1 MSDGELGSVFKGL
14 ASASD
19 QAGGNMA
26 ESLAKLSEDTAERE
40 ETSLAN
46 TAQTEATNARSF
58 TDIAGEGR
66 PAEDA
71 APASANGSSSTTT
84 SSATTGSDAPGT
96 ETTGPDTPVSETTG
110 AGTTGSG
117 TTGADTTG
125 SGTPDDSIS
134 GRLSPDS
141 AEPSD
146 APVEDY
152 RPSAAEQA
160 LQARKIVDST
170 PIDPGGHANPAYR
183 VTFDDGTSGI
193 YKPAAGED
201 ASLRQGIPG
210 GLTDREV
217 ASSRVDEAFGFG
229 RVPTTAKVDGP
240 AGPGSIQQW
249 REGDSALSH
258 DAYPRVQ
265 QEQMAVLDYVTGNT
279 DRHLGNYL
287 TDPDGNVIAIDHGY
301 SFPESPDP
309 RFGIRSDFVAQ
320 NMNVPLSDEV
330 MNSVRAVD
338 PGQMRSMLQG
348 MGLGGPATD
357 GALARL
363 REVQTNGMITGAAWP
378 GVINGA
384 FVP

>member
-1 MSDGELGSVFKGL
+1 MSDGELGSVFKAL
-14 ASASD
+14 ASDTD
-19 QAGGNMA
+19 QAGGNIS
-26 ESLAKLSEDTAERE
+26 ESLAKLSEDTAARE
-40 ETSLAN
+40 ETSVAN
-46 TAQTEATNARSF
+46 TAQTEAANTRSF
-58 TDIAGEGR
+58 TDIAGEEN

-71 APASANGSSSTTT
+71 APSPGSGSTSSDTT
-84 SSATTGSDAPGT
+84 SSDNTTGDTSGT
-96 ETTGPDTPVSETTG
+96 DTPG
-110 AGTTGSG
+110 
-117 TTGADTTG
+117 
-125 SGTPDDSIS
+125 DSIS
-134 GRLSPDS
+134 GRLNPAS
-141 AEPSD
+141 AEAEPAD

-152 RPSAAEQA
+152 QPSAAEQA

-217 ASSRVDEAFGFG
+217 ATSRVDEAFGFG
-229 RVPTTAKVDGP
+229 RVPTTTKVDGP
-240 AGPGSIQQW
+240 DGPGSIQQW
-249 REGDSALSH
+249 RDADGALQH
-258 DAYPRVQ
+258 NEYPRVQ

-320 NMNVPLSDEV
+320 NLNVPLSDEV
-330 MNSVRAVD
+330 MSNVRAVD
-338 PGQMRSMLQG
+338 PGQLRSMLQG

-384 FVP
+384 YVP